1 MILNQFFEERYQ
13 YLINGLHGNLHF
25 GLQPME
31 ILLFRCIKRVTCS
44 DWIHEDKPSLFV
56 HHIRRFVVFT
66 GQDVMLHINT
76 RLYWYIG
83 GKMILCAECC
93 AEWFQP
99 ALCKVSVPANECKQ
113 CGKQTHIRTTQP
125 LIWMLQLILLL
136 DFTLG
141 FVLPSYLSC
150 HLLLSLSPSLSLS
163 FCPPFPSFFLSHW
176 FNWNMLIQLNS
187 SIQLCLRVE
196 FLHPGHDEAFR
207 SCNIIHLQSTEKPVI
222 HYSRK

>member
-1 MILNQFFEERYQ
+1 MTWYWISSLRSGINIWSMVYMAMLVLCCILASNQWKFFC
-13 YLINGLHGNLHF
+13 LDALNV
-25 GLQPME
+25 
-31 ILLFRCIKRVTCS
+31 LLWGQTFKDLFWDRM
-44 DWIHEDKPSLFV
+44 HEDKLSLFV

-83 GKMILCAECC
+83 GEMVLCAECC

-99 ALCKVSVPANECKQ
+99 ALCRVSVPANECKQ

-150 HLLLSLSPSLSLS
+150 HLLLPLSPSLSFLL
-163 FCPPFPSFFLSHW
+163 FALPFSLSFFLIG
-176 FNWNMLIQLNS
+176 F
-187 SIQLCLRVE
+187 
-196 FLHPGHDEAFR
+196 
-207 SCNIIHLQSTEKPVI
+207 TETCW
-222 HYSRK
+222 YN